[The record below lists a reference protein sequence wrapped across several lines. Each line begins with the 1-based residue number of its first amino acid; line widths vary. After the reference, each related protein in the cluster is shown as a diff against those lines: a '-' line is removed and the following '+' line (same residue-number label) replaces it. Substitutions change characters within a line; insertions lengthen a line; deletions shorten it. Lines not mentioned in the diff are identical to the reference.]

1 MAFNII
7 VFLIF
12 VICFGFSYLRKKSK
26 GKNKTHIQNI
36 NINSEK
42 NDASSREEFRKR
54 FINQEFDFG
63 WGSPKQTSNKIS
75 STKQKQKKEECKE
88 IKKSSPEKE
97 KNISREKEKIEKKEL
112 TFAEK
117 KAKGVY
123 STRGSVRVS
132 GGLLPHHSSMGMIDF
147 YYDGKKAPSL
157 TGSRGRISIYKTDG
171 NLQIFYKNPDDV
183 KDKEFL
189 GLIVDMYKI

>member
-1 MAFNII
+1 MAFIII

-12 VICFGFSYLRKKSK
+12 MIGFGISYLRKN
-26 GKNKTHIQNI
+26 NKKKRKITLSN
-36 NINSEK
+36 NEINSEK
-42 NDASSREEFRKR
+42 KDAASEELFKKI
-54 FINQEFDFG
+54 FVTQEYDFG
-63 WGSPKQTSNKIS
+63 PDSPKQTTHKTYS
-75 STKQKQKKEECKE
+75 SKPKQEKEEYKE
-88 IKKSSPEKE
+88 TKKSSSEEKE
-97 KNISREKEKIEKKEL
+97 NNSKKTEKKEKKEL

-117 KAKGVY
+117 KAKGIY

-147 YYDGKKAPSL
+147 YYDGKKVPSL

-171 NLQIFYKNPDDV
+171 NLQVFYKNPNDI

>member
-1 MAFNII
+1 MKWENII
-7 VFLIF
+7 GDTENQNYIDENTLS
-12 VICFGFSYLRKKSK
+12 CRYLL
-26 GKNKTHIQNI
+26 
-36 NINSEK
+36 
-42 NDASSREEFRKR
+42 
-54 FINQEFDFG
+54 
-63 WGSPKQTSNKIS
+63 
-75 STKQKQKKEECKE
+75 
-88 IKKSSPEKE
+88 
-97 KNISREKEKIEKKEL
+97 EKIEKKEL

>member
-12 VICFGFSYLRKKSK
+12 VICFGFSYLRKKNK
-26 GKNKTHIQNI
+26 GKKKTHIQNI

-42 NDASSREEFRKR
+42 NDTSSREEFRKR
-54 FINQEFDFG
+54 YINQEFDFG

-75 STKQKQKKEECKE
+75 STKQKQEKEECKE

-123 STRGSVRVS
+123 SIRGSVRVS
-132 GGLLPHHSSMGMIDF
+132 G
-147 YYDGKKAPSL
+147 
-157 TGSRGRISIYKTDG
+157 GRISIYKTDG
-171 NLQIFYKNPDDV
+171 NLQVFYKNPDDV

>member
-1 MAFNII
+1 MAFVII

-12 VICFGFSYLRKKSK
+12 MIGFGISYLRKNTKKKRKITLS
-26 GKNKTHIQNI
+26 NNE
-36 NINSEK
+36 INSEK
-42 NDASSREEFRKR
+42 KDAASEELFKKI
-54 FINQEFDFG
+54 FVTQEYDVG
-63 WGSPKQTSNKIS
+63 SDSPKQTTHKTYS
-75 STKQKQKKEECKE
+75 SKPKQEKEEYKE
-88 IKKSSPEKE
+88 TKKSSSEEKE
-97 KNISREKEKIEKKEL
+97 NNSKKTEKK
-112 TFAEK
+112 EK
-117 KAKGVY
+117 KAKGIY

-147 YYDGKKAPSL
+147 YYGGKKAPSL

-171 NLQIFYKNPDDV
+171 NLQVFYKNPNDI